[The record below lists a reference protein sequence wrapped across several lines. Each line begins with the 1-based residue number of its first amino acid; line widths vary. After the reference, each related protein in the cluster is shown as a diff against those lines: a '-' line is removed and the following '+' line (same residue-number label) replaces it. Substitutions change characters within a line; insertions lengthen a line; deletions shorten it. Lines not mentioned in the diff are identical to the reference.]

1 LVRHGLVEGRFD
13 AYRLILS
20 TFAAK
25 GFAALVVDPA
35 EQRADLAVLASAN
48 CDLDDPIWP
57 IMASSLRAFDSDE
70 EFRALVANLSFTK
83 PDTDAAIDQLNL
95 LAKLADRSGKV
106 GDAARRLWRV
116 AFQGRTE
123 DLRST
128 TGFFSADVLV
138 ESETGGFARADEL
151 ALDPAGVQIQDS
163 LASSWR
169 FDLPKEHAPAA
180 TAKSLASVS
189 IADQAPELFA
199 PFLKFHELHS
209 AVQMVLAMLGRDHT
223 IRRVAAKFTGNPGF
237 DDICADLD
245 NASTRLLG
253 LCDPL
258 PAHMQ
263 QMKLVVIPLRNGQ
276 ALVLSAAGT
285 PMMARAQDDGALLYG
300 CTKGD
305 APHSWQLSMATVE
318 PRDLE
323 HATRLLRDAVSKL
336 SVPIGMRLANQ
347 SNAILA
353 LFDRYC
359 ASDQATL
366 DQLIVDIKDG
376 LVERIK
382 KLSRGTYLKD
392 ALSKF
397 DVERKKGRHEVDDA
411 AARQRAKDS
420 LWEAISSEEAATELL
435 CAVRDKMHKRNYA
448 PERTLFELFQN
459 AVDAAHQMGEAS
471 DFRAEAVRDETGAI
485 RTLRVVHWGRPIN
498 VAAGPKTPTRFE
510 RDLDNM
516 LDLDSSEKEGQDHGK
531 HGLGFKTCHMLSDD
545 TRVASGRLRFRIKGG
560 MLPHPWENGRNLQQI
575 YNTPDAQ
582 ATIVELPIAHG
593 REVDASRAWDEFK
606 RVAPFLPA
614 VAPDIA
620 EIILVDGPEAR
631 SGKAQTTVITPT
643 IALVRYG
650 GDQQALKLDLGA
662 EHDLYIRLHNGLP
675 SPFPEGWSR
684 LWNLAPLDGEELHVA
699 WLINGKFEMDQGRRG
714 LHGQAESKAKVML
727 QRGGPF
733 GDRLVELFNQWD
745 TIAAAAALPIGG
757 RDSFFAQLISLMT
770 SDTRDH
776 LASKLHGF
784 KDPVLKHV
792 APRGLANLMSQCAV
806 VPLPSGG
813 VVCAPEVEGVYSHSL
828 TAPEVRQK
836 VESWS
841 LPATK
846 LDNIVDPQWGLRL
859 EELGFPPPNPIDLGT
874 LAKRLFSA
882 QQIDADRASA
892 LGEVFNASARDSWHV
907 DERKVVEAALRTVS
921 LQAQSGD
928 YRAANEVWIPH
939 DPRDNELGKIERMRS
954 GFMPLKARLHS
965 AYQGQAIEFVQLA
978 RAAAGYNRYLEL
990 EHLKTAY
997 LDDDRCRAALVYLAA
1012 NPDAITELNWLADVA
1027 ALYALPAHKLISRQ
1041 ELGILEAC
1049 LRDYRTERQDY
1060 DWDQPATYRSTED
1073 ILFDVADWWN
1083 SNREELT
1090 SIHDMQVYGDL
1101 DALCGPT
1108 ALKSQDDA
1116 AWFTMLSLGSFQTL
1130 GRITPQQSRSFV
1142 LGGVREGWWHEL
1154 AAIDQSD
1161 RDLRPYVDR
1170 LLAWSDIGAEEDFL
1184 IWRRCLGD
1192 MCVIAR
1198 NLAAYRDILTALPR
1212 MVEQCDGRV
1221 ALSGLLRPSA
1231 SQIVGRMGIDAAPL
1245 ARNLGMGANWIVR
1258 ELARR
1263 GYYEPDE
1270 AALVQPFAWS
1280 ARLRIRSFAEMIG
1293 LIRPGEFEASVD
1305 HGRLIHD
1312 AVCDAMATELPFGSD
1327 GDLPLELLN
1336 TRRRGVGWLPE
1347 RSAILNGD
1355 WRTNG

>member
-13 AYRLILS
+13 AYRSILS
-20 TFAAK
+20 TFTAK
-25 GFAALVVDPA
+25 GFGALVVDPT
-35 EQRADLAVLASAN
+35 EQRADLAVLAAAN

-57 IMASSLRAFDSDE
+57 IMASSLCAFESDE
-70 EFRALVANLSFTK
+70 EFRALLANLSFTK
-83 PDTDAAIDQLNL
+83 PDIDAAIDQLNL
-95 LAKLADRSGKV
+95 LTNLADRSGKV
-106 GDAARRLWRV
+106 GEAARRLWRV

-123 DLRST
+123 DLRSA
-128 TGFFSADVLV
+128 TGFFPADVLV

-151 ALDPAGVQIQDS
+151 ALDPAGVQLQDS

-169 FDLPKEHAPAA
+169 FDMPKEHAPAV

-189 IADQAPELFA
+189 IADKAPELFA
-199 PFLKFHELHS
+199 PFQKFHELHS
-209 AVQMVLAMLGRDHT
+209 AVQMVLAMLGRDQT
-223 IRRVAAKFTGNPGF
+223 IRRVATKFTGNPGF

-245 NASTRLLG
+245 SASSRLHG

-263 QMKLVVIPLRNGQ
+263 QMKFVVIPLRNGQ
-276 ALVLSAAGT
+276 ALVLSSAGT
-285 PMMARAQDDGALLYG
+285 PMMARAQDDGALIYG

-305 APHSWQLSMATVE
+305 TPHSWQLSMATVE

-336 SVPIGMRLANQ
+336 TVPIGMRLANQ
-347 SNAILA
+347 SNAVLA
-353 LFDRYC
+353 LLNRYC

-366 DQLIVDIKDG
+366 DDLIVDIKDG

-382 KLSRGTYLKD
+382 KLSRGTYLKE

-397 DVERKKGRHEVDDA
+397 DVERKRGRHEADDA

-420 LWEAISSEEAATELL
+420 LWEAISSEVAATELL

-471 DFRAEAVRDETGAI
+471 DFRVEAVRDETGAI
-485 RTLRVVHWGRPIN
+485 RTLRIVHWGRPIN

-560 MLPHPWENGRNLQQI
+560 MLPHPWENGRNLQQS

-582 ATIVELPIAHG
+582 ATIVELPIAPG
-593 REVDASRAWDEFK
+593 REVDAGRAWDEFT

-614 VAPDIA
+614 VAPDIS

-631 SGKAQTTVITPT
+631 SGKAQATVITPT

-650 GDQQALKLDLGA
+650 GDQQALRLDLGA
-662 EHDLYIRLHNGLP
+662 EHDLYIRLHNGSP
-675 SPFPEGWSR
+675 SPFAKGWSR
-684 LWNLAPLDGEELHVA
+684 LWNLAPLDGEELHVS

-714 LHGQAESKAKVML
+714 LHGQAESKGKVML

-745 TIAAAAALPIGG
+745 TIAVAAALPIGG
-757 RDSFFAQLISLMT
+757 RDSFFAQLIAMMT
-770 SDTRDH
+770 TDTRDQ
-776 LASKLHGF
+776 LASRLHGF
-784 KDPVLKHV
+784 RDPASKHV
-792 APRGLANLMSQCAV
+792 APRGLASLMCKCAV

-813 VVCAPEVEGVYSHSL
+813 VVCATEVEGVYSHSL
-828 TAPEVRQK
+828 TDPEVRQK

-841 LPATK
+841 SLTTK
-846 LDNIVDPQWGLRL
+846 LDNIVDLQWGLRL
-859 EELGFPPPNPIDLGT
+859 EELGFPTPHPIDLGS
-874 LAKRLFSA
+874 LAKRLFPA
-882 QQIDADRASA
+882 QEIDADWAAA
-892 LGEVFNASARDSWHV
+892 LGAVFNASSRDSWHT
-907 DERKVVEAALRTVS
+907 DERKAVETALKTVR
-921 LQAQSGD
+921 LQSQSGHQM
-928 YRAANEVWIPH
+928 AANEVWISQ
-939 DPRDNELGKIERMRS
+939 DPRDNDLGKIERMRAS
-954 GFMPLKARLHS
+954 FMPLKARLHS

-978 RAAAGYNRYLEL
+978 RAAAGYNRYFEL

-997 LDDDRCRAALVYLAA
+997 LDESRCHAALVYLAA
-1012 NPDAITELNWLADVA
+1012 NPETIAELNWLGDVA
-1027 ALYALPAHKLISRQ
+1027 ALHALPAHKLISRQ

-1049 LRDYRTERQDY
+1049 LRDYRIDDQDY
-1060 DWDQPATYRSTED
+1060 TWDQRTTDRSAED
-1073 ILFDVADWWN
+1073 ILLDVADWWN

-1090 SIHDMQVYGDL
+1090 SNHDEQVYGDL
-1101 DALCGPT
+1101 DALCGPA
-1108 ALKSQDDA
+1108 ALKNHDDA

-1142 LGGVREGWWHEL
+1142 MGGVREGWWNGL
-1154 AAIDQSD
+1154 AEVDQSD

-1198 NLAAYRDILTALPR
+1198 NLAAYREILTALPR
-1212 MVEQCDGRV
+1212 MIEQCEGRI
-1221 ALSGLLRPSA
+1221 ALSGLLRPST
-1231 SQIVGRMGIDAAPL
+1231 SQIIGRMGLDAAPL
-1245 ARNLGMGANWIVR
+1245 ARSLGMGANWIVR

-1280 ARLRIRSFAEMIG
+1280 ARLRIRSFAERIG
-1293 LIRPGEFEASVD
+1293 LGPFDSSVD

-1312 AVCDAMATELPFGSD
+1312 AVCDLMTTELPFGAD

-1336 TRRRGVGWLPE
+1336 TRKRGVGWLPE

-1355 WRTNG
+1355 WRTND